1 MSVVSAFLFLLYTL
15 EQKVFAVSHLL
26 NSRICNRSNTV
37 ALLLTVVAVA
47 VGGCGKAKEPWETA
61 YPVSGLV
68 TFKGKPV
75 ADAELSFFP
84 EDKSYPESVR
94 PRAKSGPDGKFNVW
108 TYEQGDGAPAGRY
121 KVTAVHF
128 EVGLSKDTVITK
140 PNDLPAKYSRLETT
154 DLVVEIKGEESELPA
169 INLQ

>member
-1 MSVVSAFLFLLYTL
+1 
-15 EQKVFAVSHLL
+15 
-26 NSRICNRSNTV
+26 
-37 ALLLTVVAVA
+37 VAVA
-47 VGGCGKAKEPWETA
+47 VSGCGKAKEPWETTH
-61 YPVSGLV
+61 PVSGLV

-84 EDKSYPESVR
+84 EDKSYPETVR
-94 PRAKSGPDGKFNVW
+94 PRAKSGPDGKFSVW

>member
-1 MSVVSAFLFLLYTL
+1 MSVVSAFLFSQHAL
-15 EQKVFAVSHLL
+15 EQKVFTVSHLL
-26 NSRICNRSNTV
+26 KSRICSRSNSLV
-37 ALLLTVVAVA
+37 LLLTIVAVA
-47 VGGCGKAKEPWETA
+47 VSGCGKAKEPWETTH
-61 YPVSGLV
+61 PVSGLV

-84 EDKSYPESVR
+84 EDKTYPESVR
-94 PRAKSGPDGKFNVW
+94 PRAKSGPDGKFSVW